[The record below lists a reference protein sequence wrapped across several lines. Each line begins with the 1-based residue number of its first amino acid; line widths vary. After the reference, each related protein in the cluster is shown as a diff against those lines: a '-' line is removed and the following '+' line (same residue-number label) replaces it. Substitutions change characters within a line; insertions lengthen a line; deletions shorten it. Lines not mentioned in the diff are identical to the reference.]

1 MITYREFLEDYVEGM
16 DDNLKLEFFHKY
28 CEKYNYEDFL
38 YENDEEFFDIFYS
51 NNNIIELIQNL
62 QYGDYR
68 INDEYVTFDAY
79 RNLKSYATLADAL
92 DDLLDKSILID
103 YLLETEEFLD
113 IYEEETEEFNKWKK
127 I

>member
-1 MITYREFLEDYVEGM
+1 MITYREFLENYVEGM
-16 DDNLKLEFFHKY
+16 DDDSKLEFFHKY
-28 CEKYNYEDFL
+28 WEKYNFEDFL

-68 INDEYVTFDAY
+68 INDEYVTFDSY
-79 RNLKSYATLADAL
+79 GNLKSYATLADAL

-103 YLLETEEFLD
+103 YLLETKEFLD

>member
-1 MITYREFLEDYVEGM
+1 MITYREFLENYVEGM
-16 DDNLKLEFFHKY
+16 DDDSKLEFFHKY
-28 CEKYNYEDFL
+28 CEKYNFEDFL

-68 INDEYVTFDAY
+68 INDEYVTFDGY
-79 RNLKSYATLADAL
+79 GNLKSYATLADAL

-103 YLLETEEFLD
+103 YLLETKEFLD
-113 IYEEETEEFNKWKK
+113 IYEEEIGESNKWKK